1 LRFCYHVF
9 QHSQQECTNES
20 EDVSIGKYGQMSMI
34 QSKEKFEDRKFTAIK
49 NLNKNLESQT
59 VWLRGRLHTSR
70 AKGNATVRLFRNDYL
85 I

>member
-1 LRFCYHVF
+1 
-9 QHSQQECTNES
+9 
-20 EDVSIGKYGQMSMI
+20 MI

-70 AKGNATVRLFRNDYL
+70 AKGNVTVLSYL
-85 I
+85 GNKLIVIICAYKSLMSRFSLILQASNALSC